1 MWKKLIPI
9 NLYADPVDME
19 HPKWLI
25 KIIGHSQFVDQK
37 ELEDLLNQ
45 NVLLNEDNLVGKDQI
60 VTECNKG
67 TKHALST
74 DQFCYKTQVAVICA
88 I

>member
-9 NLYADPVDME
+9 NLYGDPVDTE

-25 KIIGHSQFVDQK
+25 KIIGHSQFVHQK

-45 NVLLNEDNLVGKDQI
+45 NVLLNEDNLVGQDQI
-60 VTECNKG
+60 VTGCNDRR
-67 TKHALST
+67 H
-74 DQFCYKTQVAVICA
+74 KTCFEQKAVIS
-88 I
+88 

>member
-1 MWKKLIPI
+1 MMWKKLIPI

-45 NVLLNEDNLVGKDQI
+45 NVLLNKDNLVG
-60 VTECNKG
+60 
-67 TKHALST
+67 
-74 DQFCYKTQVAVICA
+74 
-88 I
+88 